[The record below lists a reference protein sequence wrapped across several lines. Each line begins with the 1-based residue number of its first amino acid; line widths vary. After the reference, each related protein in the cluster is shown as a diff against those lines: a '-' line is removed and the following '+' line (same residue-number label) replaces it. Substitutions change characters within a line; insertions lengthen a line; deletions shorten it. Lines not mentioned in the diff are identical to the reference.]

1 MYKAFLIVM
10 LSLLWSW
17 PLYAR
22 HYKVHK
28 NLDYVKKS
36 ERDYDKVRHKLDVYA
51 PKEKFA
57 TGKVMVFIH
66 GGSWDAGHKELYK
79 FVGRAFAANGITTVI
94 INYRLSPGTKYE
106 GIAYDCARALAWVK
120 DSISTYGG
128 NPSEIYVA
136 GHSAGGHLA
145 ALIISDASFF
155 DKLGIVNPIKGC
167 ILNDPFG
174 LNIYKYL
181 EHGYDGDATF
191 RVTFT
196 NSPVVWKK
204 ASPLFLLKKNDV
216 HYYILHGGKTYPA
229 VFGDSE
235 DFHKKNIEVGNA
247 SEIHTVGR
255 KKHIGMVLLFFR
267 KHNKEV
273 QKVVEFIKR

>member
-1 MYKAFLIVM
+1 MLKILLSM
-10 LSLLWSW
+10 LLSLMFCIPSF
-17 PLYAR
+17 AR
-22 HYKVHK
+22 SYKKHK
-28 NLDYVKKS
+28 DLDYVKPS
-36 ERDYDKVRHKLDVYA
+36 ARDYDKARHKLDVYS
-51 PKEKFA
+51 PKEKIA

-66 GGSWDAGHKELYK
+66 GGSWDAGSKKLYT
-79 FVGRAFAANGITTVI
+79 FIGRAFAANGITTVI

-106 GIAYDCARALAWVK
+106 GIAFDCARAIAWVK
-120 DSISTYGG
+120 ENIHTYGG
-128 NPSEIYVA
+128 DPKEIYVS

-145 ALIISDASFF
+145 ALIISDPTYFE
-155 DKLGIVNPIKGC
+155 KVGIPNPIKGC

-174 LNIYKYL
+174 MNIYKYL
-181 EHGYDGDATF
+181 EHGYNGDATF

-204 ASPLFLLKKNDV
+204 ASPLFLLQKNNIQ
-216 HYYILHGGKTYPA
+216 YYIMHGGKTYPA

-235 DFHKKNIEVGNA
+235 DFHKKNVELGN
-247 SEIHTVGR
+247 SSQIHTIGR

-273 QKVVEFIKR
+273 KKVVAFIKS

>member
-1 MYKAFLIVM
+1 MIRILLSVVM
-10 LSLLWSW
+10 LLMFCMPLW
-17 PLYAR
+17 AR
-22 HYKVHK
+22 SYKK
-28 NLDYVKKS
+28 YKDLDYVKAS
-36 ERDYDKVRHKLDVYA
+36 APDYDKVKHKLDVYA
-51 PKEKFA
+51 PKEKIA

-94 INYRLSPGTKYE
+94 VNYRLSPGTKYE
-106 GIAYDCARALAWVK
+106 GIAYDCARAVAWVK
-120 DSISTYGG
+120 ENIHTYGG
-128 NPSEIYVA
+128 NPNEIYVA

-145 ALIISDASFF
+145 ALIISDPVYF
-155 DKLGIVNPIKGC
+155 DKVGITNPIKGC

-204 ASPLFLLKKNDV
+204 ASPLFLLQKNDIR
-216 HYYILHGGKTYPA
+216 YYILHGGKTYPA

-235 DFHKKNIEVGNA
+235 DFHKKNIEIGNS
-247 SEIHTVGR
+247 SEIHTVGK

-273 QKVVEFIKR
+273 KKVVAFIKK